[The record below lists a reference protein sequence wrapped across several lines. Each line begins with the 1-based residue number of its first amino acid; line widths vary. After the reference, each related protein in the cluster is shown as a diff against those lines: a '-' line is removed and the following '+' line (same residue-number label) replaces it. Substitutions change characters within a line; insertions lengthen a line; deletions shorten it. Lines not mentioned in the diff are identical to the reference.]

1 MAEILASR
9 LLEPGLA
16 RSGGGARVRRYKPP
30 PLHFTVPMEPLLK
43 VWGGLGVVKE
53 VGFVSFLVLQRFKV
67 HRSQLLERMHVQSL
81 AKTIVAD

>member
-1 MAEILASR
+1 
-9 LLEPGLA
+9 
-16 RSGGGARVRRYKPP
+16 
-30 PLHFTVPMEPLLK
+30 MEPLLK

-81 AKTIVAD
+81 AKTVVAD